1 MSEYWNAR
9 YAETL
14 SELGHAQSPILRSAY
29 LDLANHYRL
38 MSQLRERSLHHG
50 VRCVAG

>member
-1 MSEYWNAR
+1 MAEYWSSR

-14 SELGHAQSPILRSAY
+14 SELGQAQSPLLRSAY

-38 MSQLRERSLHHG
+38 LSQWCDRSARNS
-50 VRCVAG
+50 RCIAT